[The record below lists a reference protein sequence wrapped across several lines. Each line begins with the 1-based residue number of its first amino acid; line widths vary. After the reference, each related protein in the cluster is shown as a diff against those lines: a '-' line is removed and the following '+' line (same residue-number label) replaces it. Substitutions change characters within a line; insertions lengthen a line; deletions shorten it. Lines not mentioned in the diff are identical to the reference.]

1 MACLTLAAI
10 AQALTLSASNAVR
23 LYLVWRFVH
32 IQPFN
37 RKYAR
42 LAIPAIAGGLVML
55 GTHLALRHASWPVD
69 LAASAA
75 LGGVVYGTV
84 LLAAGLTPTER
95 CTAPGWR
102 LPPWV
107 WSSASPSS
115 ASRRTGSG
123 SGTRS
128 AAARRRSSPTSLRL
142 LGPPLR

>member
-1 MACLTLAAI
+1 M
-10 AQALTLSASNAVR
+10 SASNAVR

-69 LAASAA
+69 LTASAA

-95 CTAPGWR
+95 AT
-102 LPPWV
+102 L
-107 WSSASPSS
+107 
-115 ASRRTGSG
+115 RRVAGP
-123 SGTRS
+123 
-128 AAARRRSSPTSLRL
+128 ARRRAL
-142 LGPPLR
+142 